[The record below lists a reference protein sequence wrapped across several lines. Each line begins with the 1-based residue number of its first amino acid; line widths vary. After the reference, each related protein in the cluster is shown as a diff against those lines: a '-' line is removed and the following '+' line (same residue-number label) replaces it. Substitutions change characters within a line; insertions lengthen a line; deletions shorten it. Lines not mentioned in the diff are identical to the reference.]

1 MAVPTNRV
9 VKHFDVVKDIL
20 ACQLPSFVDFP
31 LNALTLEQLE
41 KAFSDGVVMAAGLVD
56 DIGKLH
62 VFEG

>member
-20 ACQLPSFVDFP
+20 ACKLPSFVDFP

-41 KAFSDGVVMAAGLVD
+41 KAFSDGVVMAVTTTTHVGL
-56 DIGKLH
+56 
-62 VFEG
+62 